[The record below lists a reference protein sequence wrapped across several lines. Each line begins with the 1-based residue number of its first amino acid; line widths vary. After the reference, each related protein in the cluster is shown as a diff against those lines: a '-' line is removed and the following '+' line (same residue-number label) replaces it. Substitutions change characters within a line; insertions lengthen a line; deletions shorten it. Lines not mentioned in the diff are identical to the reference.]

1 MGEVVD
7 TLQQYLE
14 EDQHSTGKSISENL
28 NDILLKLKHYDNK
41 SRLITTIAERS
52 EIVKYLIEGLDTK
65 VSLFKALCPVLYSW
79 VQHNTDQSLAL
90 VCEFIPSLI
99 WTYLSSVGSE
109 EPEEAESILM
119 NLANNLSTKPGFNFR
134 LPSIHMI
141 SVYHHPAKMQ
151 YTGGLTEAS
160 LSKGFNM
167 EPVYSTPARDPYT
180 SITAS
185 NRLALL
191 TMLLEKYNQGI
202 GDMSHASLD
211 RYCWLCMWVCG
222 SGMLSSAVP
231 TNDMKCWSF
240 SQTRF
245 TLNGNFMTA
254 LAAGL
259 QYCLYNGHYVVAK
272 SALETV
278 AIRAQYDVCA
288 EVMLLTASLLDTIK
302 ISSVTPASKPFGI
315 PVPQLSGTQDDT
327 RPVRRSII
335 RHEDIQQLRKRVSS
349 NEIREDSENEGGPS
363 PASVIVDCN
372 ESSDDS
378 DIHIAGF
385 RGGRLQNTPV

>member
-1 MGEVVD
+1 MGEVVE
-7 TLQQYLE
+7 TLQKYLV
-14 EDQHSTGKSISENL
+14 EDLRSPGKPISENV
-28 NDILLKLKHYDNK
+28 NKILLQLKHHDNP
-41 SRLITTIAERS
+41 SGLITTLAC
-52 EIVKYLIEGLDTK
+52 EIEIIKLLIEGFDTK
-65 VSLFKALCPVLYSW
+65 ASLCKALCPVLYSW
-79 VQHNTDQSLAL
+79 VQLNTDQSVAL

-99 WTYLSSVGSE
+99 WRYLSTLGTE

-119 NLANNLSTKPGFNFR
+119 HLSNILATKAGFSFR

-167 EPVYSTPARDPYT
+167 EPVYSTPSAEPYT
-180 SITAS
+180 TITAS
-185 NRLALL
+185 NRLSLL
-191 TMLLEKYNQGI
+191 TLLIEKYNQSM
-202 GDMSHASLD
+202 GDMSPASLD
-211 RYCWLCMWVCG
+211 RFCWLCMWVCG

-231 TNDMKCWSF
+231 TKDMKCWAF

-245 TLNGNFMTA
+245 SLNRNFMTA
-254 LAAGL
+254 LASGL

-272 SALETV
+272 NALETV

-315 PVPQLSGTQDDT
+315 PIPQLSGTQEDT
-327 RPVRRSII
+327 RPIRRSII
-335 RHEDIQQLRKRVSS
+335 RNEDIQQLRKRISS
-349 NEIREDSENEGGPS
+349 TNEIKEDSENEGPS

-385 RGGRLQNTPV
+385 RGGRLQNSSV

>member
-1 MGEVVD
+1 
-7 TLQQYLE
+7 
-14 EDQHSTGKSISENL
+14 
-28 NDILLKLKHYDNK
+28 
-41 SRLITTIAERS
+41 
-52 EIVKYLIEGLDTK
+52 
-65 VSLFKALCPVLYSW
+65 VLYSW
-79 VQHNTDQSLAL
+79 VQVNTDQSLAL

-99 WTYLSSVGSE
+99 WRYLSTVGNE

-119 NLANNLSTKPGFNFR
+119 NLANILSDKTGFSFR

-167 EPVYSTPARDPYT
+167 EPVYSTPSQDPYT
-180 SITAS
+180 SVTAS

-191 TMLLEKYNQGI
+191 TLLLEKYNQCM
-202 GDMSHASLD
+202 GDMCSASLD
-211 RYCWLCMWVCG
+211 RYCWLCLWVCG

-231 TNDMKCWSF
+231 TKDMNCWAF

-245 TLNGNFMTA
+245 TLNRGFMTA
-254 LAAGL
+254 LASGL

-288 EVMLLTASLLDTIK
+288 EVMMLTSSLLDTIK
-302 ISSVTPASKPFGI
+302 ISPVTPAAKPFGI
-315 PVPQLSGTQDDT
+315 AIPQLSGTQDDT
-327 RPVRRSII
+327 RPVRRSIV
-335 RHEDIQQLRKRVSS
+335 RHEDVQLLRKRVSS
-349 NEIREDSENEGGPS
+349 TEIKEDSESEGPS

-378 DIHIAGF
+378 DFHIAGF
-385 RGGRLQNTPV
+385 RGGRLQNTSV